1 MITRVCL
8 ASLKSGESKFGS
20 VLISPWDRNGACC
33 CGVVLVGELLLSSS
47 SSSVRS
53 ITPKLL
59 LPSSPVENN
68 VDVEIARRYS
78 CCDSSTTARDCSGGD
93 GDTDTSDGRDGMTQI
108 LAVAIDADGMTNAE
122 PGSKAYS
129 MRKSSFRAM
138 HRDAAAWGATFDGA
152 MAMVMM
158 RRLWRGS
165 CP

>member
-33 CGVVLVGELLLSSS
+33 CCCGVVGWGLSSS

-59 LPSSPVENN
+59 LSSSPVENN
-68 VDVEIARRYS
+68 ADAEIARRYS
-78 CCDSSTTARDCSGGD
+78 CCDSCTTARDCSGGGGD
-93 GDTDTSDGRDGMTQI
+93 GDTSDGRDGMTLI
-108 LAVAIDADGMTNAE
+108 LAVAIDADGMMNAE

-138 HRDAAAWGATFDGA
+138 HSDAAAWGAPFDAA

-158 RRLWRGS
+158 RRLWRGA
-165 CP
+165 CPY